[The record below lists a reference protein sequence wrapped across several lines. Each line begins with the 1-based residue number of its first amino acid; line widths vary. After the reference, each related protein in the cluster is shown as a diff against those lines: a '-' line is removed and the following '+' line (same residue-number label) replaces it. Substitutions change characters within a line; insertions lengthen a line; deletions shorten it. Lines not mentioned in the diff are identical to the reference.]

1 MPSNNVNFSGPI
13 DVHCHD
19 FSSCSRGGNVNNICL
34 QFFTSETKKKLID
47 QYVTGASMSYFELH
61 HTRITKMLIRI
72 SELLAVNVQLY
83 QGSDNALCMHA
94 L

>member
-1 MPSNNVNFSGPI
+1 MIFLAAQEEETSTTYVYNFSLL
-13 DVHCHD
+13 
-19 FSSCSRGGNVNNICL
+19 R
-34 QFFTSETKKKLID
+34 QKKLID

-72 SELLAVNVQLY
+72 FELLAVNVQLY